1 MDGPGFTV
9 GLVHVLSS
17 YFHQSIGLSIRKV
30 MKGVYFVLGGGV
42 CAKSTYVYVSM
53 CTFVCV

>member
-1 MDGPGFTV
+1 MDGPGLMV

-53 CTFVCV
+53 CTFECV